1 MAQANWAFR
10 QVFGDRDS
18 TEEPA
23 DGERRRPARAPNL
36 RALACP
42 WCALSADPRHAHFV
56 LPPRLPARSSSSAS
70 RPNAED
76 LISAVQFD
84 NTGDYLATGDR
95 GGRVVIFESS
105 EVTQRQAQRENGD
118 ADMYHLPS
126 RQPDI
131 EYRFYCEF
139 QSHEPEFDYLKSLE
153 IEEKINRIR
162 WRRGR
167 AGPLFLLSTNDK
179 TIKFW
184 KIYEKKVRMVS
195 SRNVEVRNGNNAFVK
210 ALQMPTLH
218 PVQSIATA
226 SLKRTF
232 SNGHTYH
239 INSLS
244 FSPDGETFL
253 SADDLRIN
261 LWSLQSTSSTF
272 NIVDIKP
279 DDMEELA
286 EVITSAEFHPICASQ
301 LVYSSSKGLVRLC
314 DLRES
319 ARVGRDSGLTFGHAA
334 TGEAEKTFFSEVI
347 ASMSDVKFSRDG
359 RYVMARDY
367 MTLKIWDVNMASQPL
382 RTIKV
387 HEHLRSKLCELY
399 ESDCIFDKF
408 ECSWGWDDR
417 HVCSGT
423 YDNKLL
429 LWDTFG
435 DGHCT
440 TLESVSSSS
449 PARRASTLKGKLGL
463 ARKDSMSGRNFSKK
477 VLHHSHHPQRNLVA
491 IGARNSLYIFAA
503 N

>member
-1 MAQANWAFR
+1 MAHANWAFR

-23 DGERRRPARAPNL
+23 D
-36 RALACP
+36 
-42 WCALSADPRHAHFV
+42 
-56 LPPRLPARSSSSAS
+56 
-70 RPNAED
+70 ED

-84 NTGDYLATGDR
+84 STGDYLATGDR

-105 EVTQRQAQRENGD
+105 EMTHRAAVRDTGE
-118 ADMYHLPS
+118 YHPPP
-126 RQPDI
+126 RDI

-195 SRNVEVRNGNNAFVK
+195 SRNVEMRNGADTRSGPNPFVA
-210 ALQMPTLH
+210 ALRMPALH

-226 SLKRTF
+226 SLKRCF

-244 FSPDGETFL
+244 FSPDGETYL

-261 LWSLQSTSSTF
+261 LWNLNTTASTF

-279 DDMEELA
+279 EDMEELS
-286 EVITSAEFHPICASQ
+286 EVITAAEFHPTCAST
-301 LVYSSSKGLVRLC
+301 LVYSSSKGLVRMC

-319 ARVGRDSGLTFGHAA
+319 ARVDRLSGRIFGHAQQ
-334 TGEAEKTFFSEVI
+334 TENERTFFSEVI
-347 ASMSDVKFSRDG
+347 ASMSDVKFSRSG
-359 RYVMARDY
+359 RYLMARDY
-367 MTLKIWDVNMASQPL
+367 MTLKIWDVNMTSQPL

-387 HEHLRSKLCELY
+387 HEQLRSKLCELY

-408 ECSWGWDDR
+408 ECSWGSDDG

-440 TLESVSSSS
+440 TLESVSNAS
-449 PARRASTLKGKLGL
+449 PARPTSTLKGKLGL
-463 ARKDSMSGRNFSKK
+463 SRKTSMNGRNFNKK
-477 VLHHSHHPQRNLVA
+477 ILHHSHHPNRNLVA
-491 IGARNSLYIFAA
+491 IGARNSLYLFAA

>member
-1 MAQANWAFR
+1 M
-10 QVFGDRDS
+10 
-18 TEEPA
+18 
-23 DGERRRPARAPNL
+23 
-36 RALACP
+36 
-42 WCALSADPRHAHFV
+42 H
-56 LPPRLPARSSSSAS
+56 
-70 RPNAED
+70 AED

-84 NTGDYLATGDR
+84 GTGDYLATGDR

-105 EVTQRQAQRENGD
+105 EVAHRQMQRESSS
-118 ADMYHLPS
+118 DMYSGAP
-126 RQPDI
+126 RDI

-162 WRRGR
+162 WRHGR

-179 TIKFW
+179 TIKLW

-195 SRNVEVRNGNNAFVK
+195 SRNVEVRNGTNPFIQQ
-210 ALQMPTLH
+210 LRMPTLH

-244 FSPDGETFL
+244 FSPDGETYL

-261 LWSLQSTSSTF
+261 LWSLHNTSSTF

-286 EVITSAEFHPICASQ
+286 EVITSAEFHPIHASQ

-319 ARVGRDSGLTFGHAA
+319 ARVHKHSGRTFGHAQQS
-334 TGEAEKTFFSEVI
+334 ESERTFFSEVI

-367 MTLKIWDVNMASQPL
+367 MTLKIWDVNMASSPL

-408 ECSWGWDDR
+408 ECSWGHDDR

-435 DGHCT
+435 DGQCT
-440 TLESVSSSS
+440 TLESVSAAAS
-449 PARRASTLKGKLGL
+449 PARRTSTLKGKLGL
-463 ARKDSMSGRNFSKK
+463 ARKDSMNGRNFAKK
-477 VLHHSHHPQRNLVA
+477 ILHHSHHPQRNLVA

-503 N
+503 P

>member
-1 MAQANWAFR
+1 M
-10 QVFGDRDS
+10 
-18 TEEPA
+18 
-23 DGERRRPARAPNL
+23 
-36 RALACP
+36 
-42 WCALSADPRHAHFV
+42 
-56 LPPRLPARSSSSAS
+56 
-70 RPNAED
+70 
-76 LISAVQFD
+76 QF
-84 NTGDYLATGDR
+84 NGSGDYLATGDR

-105 EVTQRQAQRENGD
+105 EVTQRQAQRQASDGD
-118 ADMYHLPS
+118 VDARYEAVPK
-126 RQPDI
+126 DI

-162 WRRGR
+162 WRHGN

-195 SRNVEVRNGNNAFVK
+195 SRNVEVRNGAATNAFIQQLK
-210 ALQMPTLH
+210 MPTLH

-232 SNGHTYH
+232 ANGHTYH

-244 FSPDGETFL
+244 FSPDGETYL

-261 LWSLQSTSSTF
+261 LWSLQHTGVTY

-279 DDMEELA
+279 DDMEELS
-286 EVITSAEFHPICASQ
+286 EVITAAEFHPTCASQ
-301 LVYSSSKGLVRLC
+301 LIYSSSKGLVRLC

-319 ARVGRDSGLTFGHAA
+319 ARVEKTSGRIFGHAA
-334 TGEAEKTFFSEVI
+334 QSESDRTFFSEVI

-367 MTLKIWDVNMASQPL
+367 MTLKVWDVNMTSAPL

-387 HEHLRSKLCELY
+387 HEQLRSKLCELY

-408 ECSWGWDDR
+408 ECSWGADDR
-417 HVCSGT
+417 HVCTGT

-435 DGHCT
+435 GDGHCT
-440 TLESVSSSS
+440 TLESVSSAS
-449 PARRASTLKGKLGL
+449 PARRSTTLKGKLGL
-463 ARKDSMSGRNFSKK
+463 TRKDSMNGRNFNKK
-477 VLHHSHHPQRNLVA
+477 ILHHSHHPQRNLVA
-491 IGARNSLYIFAA
+491 IGARNSLYLFAA
-503 N
+503 H

>member
-1 MAQANWAFR
+1 MAHAQWAFR

-18 TEEPA
+18 AEEPA
-23 DGERRRPARAPNL
+23 D
-36 RALACP
+36 
-42 WCALSADPRHAHFV
+42 
-56 LPPRLPARSSSSAS
+56 
-70 RPNAED
+70 ED

-84 NTGDYLATGDR
+84 KTGDYLATGDR

-105 EVTQRQAQRENGD
+105 EVAQGSSQGD
-118 ADMYHLPS
+118 SQYVSPS
-126 RQPDI
+126 TMDI

-162 WRRGR
+162 WRHGK

-184 KIYEKKVRMVS
+184 KIYEKRVRMVS
-195 SRNVEVRNGNNAFVK
+195 SRNVEVRNGVVSPFV
-210 ALQMPTLH
+210 ASLRMPVLH

-226 SLKRTF
+226 CLKRAF

-244 FSPDGETFL
+244 FSPDGETYL

-261 LWSLQSTSSTF
+261 LWNLETSASTF

-279 DDMEELA
+279 DDMEELS
-286 EVITSAEFHPICASQ
+286 EVITSAEFHPQHASQ

-319 ARVGRDSGLTFGHAA
+319 ARVERQSGRIFGHAQQS
-334 TGEAEKTFFSEVI
+334 ENERTFFSEVI
-347 ASMSDVKFSRDG
+347 SSMSDVKFSHNG

-367 MTLKIWDVNMASQPL
+367 MTLKIWDLNMSSSPL

-408 ECSWGWDDR
+408 EASWGWDDR

-429 LWDTFG
+429 IWDTFG
-435 DGHCT
+435 TDSHPT
-440 TLESVSSSS
+440 TLESVSNQS
-449 PARRASTLKGKLGL
+449 PTRRGSTLKGKLGL
-463 ARKDSMSGRNFSKK
+463 TRRDSMSGRNFNKK
-477 VLHHSHHPQRNLVA
+477 ILHHSHHPNRNLVA
-491 IGARNSLYIFAA
+491 IGARNSLYLFTA

>member
-1 MAQANWAFR
+1 VDCEMASANWAFR

-23 DGERRRPARAPNL
+23 D
-36 RALACP
+36 
-42 WCALSADPRHAHFV
+42 
-56 LPPRLPARSSSSAS
+56 
-70 RPNAED
+70 ED

-84 NTGDYLATGDR
+84 GTGDYLATGDR

-105 EVTQRQAQRENGD
+105 EVTHRAQQRERGEVSD
-118 ADMYHLPS
+118 GRP
-126 RQPDI
+126 QPDI

-162 WRRGR
+162 WRHGR

-184 KIYEKKVRMVS
+184 KIFEKKVRMVS
-195 SRNVEVRNGNNAFVK
+195 LRNVEGGSTKPVVTPFIASLR
-210 ALQMPTLH
+210 MPALH
-218 PVQSIATA
+218 PVQCIATA

-232 SNGHTYH
+232 SNGHAYH

-244 FSPDGETFL
+244 FSPDGETYL

-261 LWSLQSTSSTF
+261 LWNLHTNSSTF

-279 DDMEELA
+279 DDMEELS
-286 EVITSAEFHPICASQ
+286 EVITSAEFHPTCASQ
-301 LVYSSSKGLVRLC
+301 LVYSSSKGLVRMC

-319 ARVGRDSGLTFGHAA
+319 ARVERHSGLVFGHAQQS
-334 TGEAEKTFFSEVI
+334 ESERTFFSEVI
-347 ASMSDVKFSRDG
+347 SSMSDVKFSRDG

-367 MTLKIWDVNMASQPL
+367 MTLKIWDVNMSSHPM

-408 ECSWGWDDR
+408 ECSWGHDDR

-435 DGHCT
+435 TDNHCT

-449 PARRASTLKGKLGL
+449 PSRRSSTLKGKLGL
-463 ARKDSMSGRNFSKK
+463 TRKDSMSSRNFSKK
-477 VLHHSHHPQRNLVA
+477 ILHHSHHPQRNLVA
-491 IGARNSLYIFAA
+491 IGARNSLYLFTA

>member
-1 MAQANWAFR
+1 MAHPRASWAFS

-18 TEEPA
+18 TEEAA
-23 DGERRRPARAPNL
+23 D
-36 RALACP
+36 
-42 WCALSADPRHAHFV
+42 
-56 LPPRLPARSSSSAS
+56 
-70 RPNAED
+70 ED

-84 NTGDYLATGDR
+84 GTGEYLATGDR

-105 EVTQRQAQRENGD
+105 EVAQGGQSAHDDQREILGSSSPRD
-118 ADMYHLPS
+118 V
-126 RQPDI
+126 

-162 WRRGR
+162 WRHGR
-167 AGPLFLLSTNDK
+167 AGPLFLVSTNDK
-179 TIKFW
+179 TIKLW
-184 KIYEKKVRMVS
+184 KIYEKKVRMLS
-195 SRNVEVRNGNNAFVK
+195 SRNVEMRNGVTPFIAS
-210 ALQMPTLH
+210 LRMPSLH
-218 PVQSIATA
+218 PVHSIATA

-232 SNGHTYH
+232 ANGHTYH

-244 FSPDGETFL
+244 FSPDGEIFL

-261 LWSLQSTSSTF
+261 LWSLQTTASTF

-286 EVITSAEFHPICASQ
+286 EVITAAEFHPTSSSQ

-319 ARVGRDSGLTFGHAA
+319 ARIERHSGRVFGH
-334 TGEAEKTFFSEVI
+334 TQQSEHERTFFSEVI
-347 ASMSDVKFSRDG
+347 ASMSDVKFSRNG

-367 MTLKIWDVNMASQPL
+367 MTLKIWDVHMASAPL

-387 HEHLRSKLCELY
+387 HEQLRSKLCDLY

-429 LWDTFG
+429 LWDTT

-440 TLESVSSSS
+440 TLESISGSS
-449 PARRASTLKGKLGL
+449 PARRTSTLKGKLGL
-463 ARKDSMSGRNFSKK
+463 ARKDSISSRNFSKK
-477 VLHHSHHPQRNLVA
+477 ILHHSHHPNRNLVA
-491 IGARNSLYIFAA
+491 IGARNSLYLFAA